1 MEGKVYF
8 MKKIAVFLADG
19 FEEIEGLTTVD
30 MCRRAG
36 IDVTTVS
43 IKDTTEVLGS
53 HNIPVKADK
62 LFEEVDFDEMDMV
75 VLPGGLKGTENLEAS
90 EKVTDILKKFAEE
103 KKFISAICAAPRI
116 LGGLGLLEGQ
126 WATCYPGNED
136 KLKGAEVVADM
147 AVISNNFTTGKG
159 MGTSIEFAS
168 AIITQLLGEEKA
180 REIEAQI
187 QFS

>member
-1 MEGKVYF
+1 
-8 MKKIAVFLADG
+8 MKKIVVFLADG

-43 IKDTTEVLGS
+43 IKESLDIMGS
-53 HNIPVKADK
+53 HSIPLRADK
-62 LFEEVDFDEMDMV
+62 LFDDVDFDEIDML

-90 EKVTDILKKFAEE
+90 DKVADILKKFASE
-103 KKFISAICAAPRI
+103 KKFISAICAAPRV

-126 WATCYPGNED
+126 KATCYPGNEG
-136 KLKGAEVVADM
+136 KLKGAELSADK

-159 MGTSIEFAS
+159 MGGSIEFAS
-168 AIITQLLGEEKA
+168 AIITQLLGAEKA
-180 REIEAQI
+180 REIEKQI
-187 QFS
+187 QFV